1 MKLDEIIIVFW
12 NDFIIFVL
20 GIMMIEKVGIK
31 RFYDVF

>member
-1 MKLDEIIIVFW
+1 MKLDEIIIVFR